1 MNALANT
8 VNPFAQSRRESNAVA
23 ESAQT
28 KAVADIQ
35 SAMVIAKRFP
45 RDQVAAMDRI
55 LQSCTRPSLAES
67 ALYSYSRGGTEITGP
82 SIRLAEALAQNW
94 GNLEFG
100 IRELS
105 QANGESTV
113 EAFAFDL
120 ETNTRQVKVF
130 QVPHSR
136 YTRSGTKKLEDPRD
150 IYELVANQGARR
162 LRACILG
169 IIPGD
174 VVDAAV
180 NQCEVTLH
188 TSADVSPERVK
199 AMLDAFKTHY
209 GITQDMIQK
218 RIGRRVDAINA
229 PLIVQLKKIYQ
240 SLKDGMS
247 QPSDWFEA
255 ADSETVNKAK
265 WNTITLASL
274 KGAPEPAPNTE
285 QIDTTTGEILP
296 QAEDEPDRYLDLKLA
311 LSECKSQSDITR
323 LVHDL
328 TKEQKQDGVLVGLV
342 RTREAELKNQ

>member
-28 KAVADIQ
+28 RAIADIQ

-45 RDQVAAMDRI
+45 RNQVAAMDRI

-67 ALYSYSRGGTEITGP
+67 ALYSYSRGGSEITGP

-94 GNLEFG
+94 GNIEFG

-180 NQCEVTLH
+180 AQCEVTMH
-188 TSADVSPERVK
+188 TTADVSPERVK
-199 AMLDAFKTHY
+199 AMLDAFEENFGVTKS
-209 GITQDMIQK
+209 MIQK

-229 PLIVQLKKIYQ
+229 PLIVQLKKLYQ

-247 QPSDWFEA
+247 KPADWFEMT
-255 ADSETVNKAK
+255 ETAGKPNG
-265 WNTITLASL
+265 NTVTLASIR
-274 KGAPEPAPNTE
+274 GQEPEPAAET
-285 QIDTTTGEILP
+285 IDTATGEILP
-296 QAEDEPDRYLDLKLA
+296 PSDDEPDRYFDLKLA
-311 LSECKSQSDITR
+311 LGECKSQSDITR
-323 LVHDL
+323 LVAELSKD
-328 TKEQKQDGVLVGLV
+328 QKQDGVLVGLV
-342 RTREAELKNQ
+342 RTREAELKNR